1 MTVFFQGQGFSD
13 SSQYPFPAVF
23 LAQTHA
29 LSVKYSVKMTLLE
42 GVEISGHKPHTEQ
55 TLQADG
61 LITRSRTSQI
71 ETVLGFSR
79 MRQLQSSDL
88 QLCTLVSGLLLRF
101 SLKQLS
107 LKRPFYIYPTLDSSR
122 HDKKYINNT
131 SPPGAFSIS
140 E

>member
-61 LITRSRTSQI
+61 LITRSSMSQI
-71 ETVLGFSR
+71 ETALGFYR
-79 MRQLQSSDL
+79 MRWLWSSDL
-88 QLCTLVSGLLLRF
+88 KLCTLLSGLLLSF
-101 SLKQLS
+101 SSKQLS
-107 LKRPFYIYPTLDSSR
+107 LELFHFIFLPLI
-122 HDKKYINNT
+122 
-131 SPPGAFSIS
+131 
-140 E
+140 